1 MRIAQLAG
9 HPVLL
14 TEEGAIAVPAE
25 FATDLFT
32 HWNDLLDWSSRSAT
46 GARPYDPAD
55 LQAPGLIPAPRQIF
69 AVALNYRP
77 HTAEAGYE
85 EPSAPLV
92 FTKFPTCLTGP
103 YTTIDL
109 PPGNV
114 DWELELVAVIGREA
128 HKVPVEKGWD
138 PVVALT
144 VGQDLSERTAQ
155 LAGHPAQFSL
165 GKSHP
170 GFGPIGPALVSLDE
184 IDAAGHRDDL
194 ELTCELNGE
203 VVQYDRTGS
212 MIFPI
217 PQLVSYLSE
226 FCTLLPGDLIF
237 TGTPAGVGNRR
248 TPQRFLTPDD
258 ELVSRIGGVGEMRHR
273 FRRAT
278 P

>member
-1 MRIAQLAG
+1 MRIAQLMG

-14 TEEGAIAVPAE
+14 TDDRAVDIPAE
-25 FATDLFT
+25 LASDVFARWD
-32 HWNDLLDWSSRSAT
+32 DLLDWSTNAT
-46 GARPYDPAD
+46 GGRPYSEAD
-55 LQAPGLIPAPRQIF
+55 LEAPVPSPRQIF

-77 HTAEAGYE
+77 HTAEAGHE
-85 EPSAPLV
+85 EPEAPLV

-103 YTTIDL
+103 RTTIDL
-109 PPGNV
+109 PPGHV

-128 HKVPVEKGWD
+128 RRVPVEKGWE

-144 VGQDLSERTAQ
+144 VGQDLSERVAQ
-155 LAGHPAQFSL
+155 LAGRPAQFSL
-165 GKSHP
+165 AKSHP

-184 IDAAGHRDDL
+184 LDDRDDL

-203 VVQYDRTGS
+203 IVQHDRTAG

-217 PQLVSYLSE
+217 PYLVAYLSE

-248 TPQRFLTPDD
+248 VPQRFLTPDD
-258 ELVSRIGGVGEMRHR
+258 VLVSRIEGVGEMRHR
-273 FRRAT
+273 FRRTT

>member
-9 HPVLL
+9 RTVLL
-14 TEEGAIAVPAE
+14 TPEGAIDVAAASE
-25 FATDLFT
+25 GRFTGDLFEQ
-32 HWNDLLDWSSRSAT
+32 WDDLAAWAPGADPSL
-46 GARPYDPAD
+46 ARPYDEAD
-55 LQAPGLIPAPRQIF
+55 LEAPVRAPRQIF

-85 EPSAPLV
+85 EPAAPLV

-103 YTTIDL
+103 YATIEL
-109 PPGNV
+109 PPGHV

-128 HKVPVEKGWD
+128 HRVPVEKGWD

-144 VGQDLSERTAQ
+144 VGQDLSERISQ
-155 LAGHPAQFSL
+155 LAGRPAQFSL
-165 GKSHP
+165 GKSYP

-184 IDAAGHRDDL
+184 VPDRDDL
-194 ELTCELNGE
+194 ELTCELSGQA
-203 VVQYDRTGS
+203 VQHDRTGN

-217 PQLVSYLSE
+217 PRLVSYLSD

-248 TPQRFLTPDD
+248 VPQRFLTPDD
-258 ELVSRIGGVGEMRHR
+258 ELVSRIGGVGEMRHH
-273 FRRAT
+273 FRRT

>member
-1 MRIAQLAG
+1 MRIARLTG
-9 HPVLL
+9 RPVLL
-14 TEEGAIAVPAE
+14 TDEGAIDVPDHLADDVL
-25 FATDLFT
+25 ARWDDILA
-32 HWNDLLDWSSRSAT
+32 WSPTAT
-46 GARPYDPAD
+46 GGRPYNPAD
-55 LQAPGLIPAPRQIF
+55 LRAPVESARQIF

-85 EPSAPLV
+85 EPASPLV

-103 YTTIDL
+103 YATIAL
-109 PPGNV
+109 PPGHV
-114 DWELELVAVIGREA
+114 DWELELVAVIGRAA
-128 HKVPVEKGWD
+128 HRVPEEKGWD

-144 VGQDLSERTAQ
+144 VGQDISERISQ
-155 LAGHPAQFSL
+155 LAGSPAQFSL
-165 GKSHP
+165 GKSYP
-170 GFGPIGPALVSLDE
+170 GFGPIGPALVGLDE
-184 IDAAGHRDDL
+184 LTDRDDL
-194 ELTCELNGE
+194 ELICELNGE
-203 VVQYDRTGS
+203 TVQHDRTAN

-217 PQLVSYLSE
+217 PRLVSYLSA

-248 TPQRFLTPDD
+248 VPRRFLTPGD